1 MANLVFTWIDP
12 ELAFSPDTCD
22 CDVQIYT
29 LPEFVKWTTDNDK
42 LWPDFLL
49 FNQQGNRW
57 SQNEI
62 IMIRPDGQGS
72 YFERFS
78 VTLQAPDFDF
88 RKFPFDSQDFY
99 IRVQSVFNEDF
110 YFYQDLEG
118 ASQLGE
124 QLGEEEWHVTDFET
138 LIDTVENFGERSQ
151 FSFHFTAQRALTF
164 YIIRIFIPLT
174 LIILVAWI
182 TFFLQNYTR
191 RIEITV
197 GNLLLFIAY
206 NFTISDSLP
215 KLGYMT
221 FMDVLLVSTFI
232 ISVIVVAF
240 NVYLRRLEVNGK
252 EELARRVD
260 QYTIWIY
267 PLAYIITFGSI
278 YWYFF
283 LAT

>member
-1 MANLVFTWIDP
+1 MFTVSEFVNWTIDNDQ
-12 ELAFSPDTCD
+12 LW
-22 CDVQIYT
+22 
-29 LPEFVKWTTDNDK
+29 PEFI
-42 LWPDFLL
+42 L

-62 IMIRPDGQGS
+62 IQVQQDGQGS

-99 IRVQSVFNEDF
+99 IRVQSLFSEDI

-118 ASQLGE
+118 ASKLGE
-124 QLGEEEWHVTDFET
+124 QLGEEEWQVTDFDT
-138 LIDTVENFGERSQ
+138 IIDTVDNFGERSL
-151 FSFHFTAQRALTF
+151 FSFHFSAQRALTF
-164 YIIRIFIPLT
+164 YIIRIFIPLA

-182 TFFLQNYTR
+182 TFFLKNYTR

-215 KLGYMT
+215 KLGYLT

-232 ISVIVVAF
+232 ISVVVVAF

-252 EELARRVD
+252 EDIAQKVD

-267 PLAYIITFGSI
+267 PIAFIVTFGSI

-283 LAT
+283 LNNSL